1 MKFAKLLAEKF
12 QKRRIFEMNKKI
24 VALGACALALAACNT
39 NGSKT
44 ASINANTT
52 DDQKFAYMLGA
63 QFGGQNF
70 LMIPK
75 QVGEEL
81 NQDVVIQAILDNAKA
96 QKDSNFKLQIPEDS
110 LNAVGGIYNGKARA
124 RFEATR
130 PDSATFA
137 SFGGDQ
143 AKVRAY
149 MDSVSKTLAIVGA
162 PVATDAPVTLSATP
176 SDNEKFSYLLGV
188 QFCNQFLSIGSQF
201 NTEFDVNYFVLGV
214 KDAAKK
220 NRDSSF
226 VMPLPDD
233 SLKAVGERYNEKM
246 KTIREE
252 AMKKQQEEQEKL
264 KAEVAALK
272 GDTLSNGMPAKM
284 NFSVKA
290 TGITLKVEDLS
301 SFSGKPL
308 LISYFSATCGHC
320 AHAAPQVVEMAKEF
334 VPQGLTALT
343 VFSGGNNKSGI
354 RKFMDNAK
362 YDDNVS
368 VVWDESRQFGELYSD
383 GYVPKIYLVNPDGT
397 YKLYGSFESEKET
410 LKAEIA
416 ELLKGKNVEWKL
428 EAPAAVDTLKPAAAQ
443 NAPAAPAANK

>member
-1 MKFAKLLAEKF
+1 
-12 QKRRIFEMNKKI
+12 MNKKI
-24 VALGACALALAACNT
+24 IALGACALALAACNT
-39 NGSKT
+39 QKSESAAISGTS
-44 ASINANTT
+44 T

-63 QFGGQNF
+63 QFAGQNF

-81 NQDVVIQAILDNAKA
+81 NQDIVVQAILDKSKA
-96 QKDSNFKLQIPEDS
+96 EKDTNFKLQVSDDS
-110 LNAVGGIYNGKARA
+110 LNAVANRYNSKARA

-130 PDSATFA
+130 PDSTTFA
-137 SFGGDQ
+137 SFAGDQ
-143 AKVRAY
+143 TKIRAY
-149 MDSVSKTLAIVGA
+149 MDSVAKTQPIVAAPAVTNA
-162 PVATDAPVTLSATP
+162 PVKLSATP
-176 SDNEKFSYLLGV
+176 SDNEVFSYLFGL
-188 QFCNQFLSIGSQF
+188 QFGNQFINIGKQF
-201 NTEFDVNYFVLGV
+201 ETEFDVNYFVLGV
-214 KDAAKK
+214 KDAAQK

-233 SLKAVGERYNEKM
+233 TLKAVGERYNEKM
-246 KTIREE
+246 KTLREA
-252 AMKKQQEEQEKL
+252 AMKKQQEEEAKL

-290 TGITLKVEDLS
+290 TGVTLKTEDLS
-301 SFSGKPL
+301 SFGGKPL

-320 AHAAPQVVEMAKEF
+320 AHAAPQIVDIAKEF

-362 YDDNVS
+362 YDDNIS

-383 GYVPKIYLVNPDGT
+383 GYVPKIYLVNPDGS
-397 YKLYGSFESEKET
+397 YKLYTAFEKEKDT
-410 LKAEIA
+410 LKVEIA

-428 EAPAAVDTLKPAAAQ
+428 EAPAAVDTLKPAAAPA
-443 NAPAAPAANK
+443 APAAPAPAAKK